1 MGRSPHERGPMIQA
15 TLARRT
21 AGTGS
26 ADSRL
31 NSGAGMLAVVMGRS
45 QAERVLRQHVQTD
58 GLLGAE
64 VLPCAAA
71 KVDLAKPQA
80 VLKIDRATRIQ
91 LLEQLDRDEVRGC
104 TKCELCHSRTQTVF
118 GEGDAEARILFIG
131 EGPGQNEDEQ
141 GRPFVGRAGELLNKQ
156 IAAMGLQRE
165 QVFIANVVKCRPP
178 NNRAPTPAEVDACS
192 GFLARQI
199 QILQP
204 EAIITLGAPAAKLVL
219 KTREGITR
227 LRGTWCEYDGLV
239 PDGPVIPVMPTF
251 HPAYLLRAY
260 TPDNRQRVWSDL
272 QQVMQRLG
280 LDGN

>member
-1 MGRSPHERGPMIQA
+1 MIQA

-31 NSGAGMLAVVMGRS
+31 NSGAGMLAALMGRS

-104 TKCELCHSRTQTVF
+104 TKCELCHSRTPRRGSCSSVK
-118 GEGDAEARILFIG
+118 ARA
-131 EGPGQNEDEQ
+131 
-141 GRPFVGRAGELLNKQ
+141 RTRTSRAG
-156 IAAMGLQRE
+156 RSS
-165 QVFIANVVKCRPP
+165 VV
-178 NNRAPTPAEVDACS
+178 PASC
-192 GFLARQI
+192 
-199 QILQP
+199 
-204 EAIITLGAPAAKLVL
+204 
-219 KTREGITR
+219 
-227 LRGTWCEYDGLV
+227 
-239 PDGPVIPVMPTF
+239 
-251 HPAYLLRAY
+251 
-260 TPDNRQRVWSDL
+260 
-272 QQVMQRLG
+272 
-280 LDGN
+280 